1 MTSNLRRGALAL
13 ALLALCGTAAAAPA
27 KSPGK
32 ALIWSLL
39 PGGGHFYLGEV
50 GTGIAYAASTAVFL
64 GAGAEVQRRN
74 DELGREDEYNAP
86 SIVGEKIW
94 ELSFFTAYRDALAWD
109 GTDIRALGYDDTP
122 TADLILAPFSYRN
135 FLDPWVLGAGVLGGV
150 LAVASAEDN
159 ARGLGDVSRVG
170 IWGRDYNRR
179 DGTAAYGASALMV
192 SLGAGVAEEAL
203 FRGLLQT
210 MFQNDWGKT
219 PGLWAAAGTF
229 GAAHIV
235 GPDGKPNIGAVLAT
249 TAGGAYF
256 GWLYNREGNRLAKPI
271 AAHFW
276 YDFMLMAASWA
287 ADPENNALGVEVSF
301 QM

>member
-1 MTSNLRRGALAL
+1 MMRRAACALAL
-13 ALLALCGTAAAAPA
+13 FAATAAAAEPA
-27 KSPGK
+27 KSPNK

-50 GTGIAYAASTAVFL
+50 GTGLTYAISTAAFL
-64 GAGAEVQRRN
+64 GVGGEVQRRN

-94 ELSFFTAYRDALAWD
+94 ELSFFTAYRSALAHD
-109 GTDIRALGYDDTP
+109 GTDLRTLGYDDTP

-135 FLDPWVLGAGVLGGV
+135 VLDPWVLGAGVLGGV
-150 LAVASAEDN
+150 LAAAGAEDN
-159 ARGLGDVSRVG
+159 PRGLGDVDRVG
-170 IWGRDYNRR
+170 IWGRDYNAR
-179 DGTAAYGASALMV
+179 DGTAAYGASALAV

-210 MFQNDWGKT
+210 MLQDHWGQAA
-219 PGLWAAAGTF
+219 GLWAASGTF

-235 GPDGKPNIGAVLAT
+235 GPDGEPNVGAVLVT
-249 TAGGAYF
+249 TAAGAYL
-256 GWLYNREGNRLAKPI
+256 GWMYNREGNRLAKPI

-276 YDFMLMAASWA
+276 YDFMLMAVSWA
-287 ADPENNALGVEVSF
+287 TDPENNALGVEVSF
-301 QM
+301 EM